1 MTYRI
6 VHGEYFTDIPAAEY
20 RQLWQESGSPAF
32 YHPGFLAAAE
42 HFPLL
47 PVIGTHYLTAW
58 KGTRLAAFLVVY
70 QQSQPDPFGTLAKST
85 GIVFSPPGGGLLGHV
100 AHCYDSRILQRA
112 GAEDAAALLLAELA
126 KIAKAKAIPGCG
138 LLNVTEGPLLA
149 AARQV
154 GYHTAWM
161 HDRYTIDLRKID
173 AFEDYI
179 ASLPSNG
186 RHEMRRQLRKFNVSG
201 GTIRT
206 LRGEDADLPGVVALA
221 QQTSAKNGTPDYY
234 PRGIFEN
241 FLTLCGDLIT
251 VVQVEYQDTL
261 VAGMICLNEPGCLHL
276 WAGGADY
283 SHSDWS
289 PYSIMVA
296 AGVQHALRSGLTRL
310 EVGRTN
316 ARIKARLGCK
326 PLPLYAA
333 LWQQQGE
340 AQ

>member
-6 VHGEYFTDIPAAEY
+6 VHGECFSDIPAEEY

-42 HFPLL
+42 RFPML
-47 PVIGTHYLTAW
+47 PVIGTHYFTAW
-58 KGTRLAAFLVVY
+58 KGARLAAFLVVY
-70 QQSQPDPFGTLAKST
+70 QQAQPDPFGTLANST
-85 GIVFSPPGGGLLGHV
+85 GIVFSPPLGELLGHV

-112 GAEDAAALLLAELA
+112 GAEDAAALLLAALA
-126 KIAKAKAIPGCG
+126 QMARAKAIPGCG
-138 LLNVTEGPLLA
+138 LLNVMEGPLLA
-149 AARQV
+149 AARQT
-154 GYHTAWM
+154 GYRTAYM
-161 HDRYTIDLRKID
+161 HDRFTIDLRSISTFD
-173 AFEDYI
+173 GYV
-179 ASLPSNG
+179 ASLPREG
-186 RHEMRRQLRKFNVSG
+186 RHEMRRQLRKFNASG
-201 GTIRT
+201 GAIHT
-206 LRGEDADLPGVVALA
+206 LNAADADLAGIVALA

-241 FLTLCGDLIT
+241 FLTLCGDLVT
-251 VVQVEYQDTL
+251 LVQVEYQHRL

-316 ARIKARLGCK
+316 PRIKARLGCK

-333 LWQQQGE
+333 LWQGE
-340 AQ
+340 GAS

>member
-1 MTYRI
+1 MTYHI
-6 VHGEYFTDIPAAEY
+6 VHDECFTAIPAAEY

-42 HFPLL
+42 RFPML

-58 KGTRLAAFLVVY
+58 KGTRLAAFLVAY

-85 GIVFSPPGGGLLGHV
+85 GIVFSPPRGGLLGHV
-100 AHCYDSRILQRA
+100 AHCYDSRILLRV
-112 GAEDAAALLLAELA
+112 GAEDAAGLLLTALA
-126 KIAKAKAIPGCG
+126 DIAKEKAIPGCG
-138 LLNVTEGPLLA
+138 LLNVTSGPLLA

-161 HDRYTIDLRKID
+161 HDRFTIDLQGIGV
-173 AFEDYI
+173 FEEYI

-186 RHEMRRQLRKFNVSG
+186 RHEMRRQLRKFNASG
-201 GTIRT
+201 GAVRT
-206 LRGEDADLPGVVALA
+206 LRGEDADLAGVVALA
-221 QQTSAKNGTPDYY
+221 QRTSAKNGTPDYY
-234 PRGIFEN
+234 PCGIFEN

-251 VVQVEYQDTL
+251 LVQVEYQDTL

-283 SHSDWS
+283 SYSEWS

-296 AGVQHALRSGLTRL
+296 AGVQHALRSGVTRL

-333 LWQQQGE
+333 LWQQKE
-340 AQ
+340 AS